1 MSSTAERHP
10 PGLRV
15 LFFTE
20 MWERF
25 GYYLMIGI
33 FSLYMLDAINGGM
46 ALSRERAAE
55 IYGTFIALVYLTPFI
70 GGLLADQYLGYRRSV
85 VLGGILMGIGYL
97 GLGFLPGMAGFY
109 AGLALIIIGNGFF
122 KPCMSTIV
130 GRLYPEGSKLK
141 DTGYNIFYM
150 GINVGAFVCNFV
162 AAILR
167 NRFGWPYA
175 FAAAGIGMFV
185 GVVIFLSGSASS
197 PTPRTAGTGPRWQR
211 GPSPRWRV
219 RVVLPAIVFGVLGF
233 KFLGGLFGGGTSGPG
248 TAAFVFATIPVVVYY
263 LMVWHAPRA
272 MRRGPSGPSW
282 PWPGW

>member
-33 FSLYMLDAINGGM
+33 FSLYMLDSINGGM

-130 GRLYPEGSKLK
+130 GRLYPPGSKLK
-141 DTGYNIFYM
+141 DNGYNIFYM

-185 GVVIFLSGSASS
+185 GVVIFLMGQRQLADAKDRGDGSAVAKGALTSL
-197 PTPRTAGTGPRWQR
+197 A
-211 GPSPRWRV
+211 V
-219 RVVLPAIVFGVLGF
+219 RVVLPAIVFGC
-233 KFLGGLFGGGTSGPG
+233 SDSIPG
-248 TAAFVFATIPVVVYY
+248 
-263 LMVWHAPRA
+263 RA
-272 MRRGPSGPSW
+272 VRWRHQRPARRRLSSPPSRWSCIT
-282 PWPGW
+282 